1 MDATCA
7 VYMAGDTVALENIV
21 TVGSEAVVFVGDA

>member
-7 VYMAGDTVALENIV
+7 VYMAGNTVALENIV
-21 TVGSEAVVFVGDA
+21 AVGSEAVVFVGDA